1 MITELKPISEIQ
13 EIDEAALQ
21 NVRWIG
27 SDGTHRGGKIV
38 MTFLGSQAIK
48 ARDKLRGTLVTLHEG
63 EWEYDRPKD
72 DAGNP
77 K

>member
-1 MITELKPISEIQ
+1 MSELKPISDAQ
-13 EIDEAALQ
+13 EIDEAELP

-38 MTFLGSQAIK
+38 MSFFGAQAIK

-63 EWEYDRPKD
+63 EWEYDQPKD
-72 DAGNP
+72 AAGNP

>member
-1 MITELKPISEIQ
+1 MITDLKPISATQ
-13 EIDEAALQ
+13 ETDESKLR

-27 SDGTHRGGKIV
+27 SDGSHRGGKMLFIN
-38 MTFLGSQAIK
+38 SRAIK
-48 ARDKLRGTLVTLHEG
+48 ARDKLRGTVVTLHEG
-63 EWEYDRPKD
+63 EWEYDQPKD